1 MRLCVKTQSLDAR
14 LTGVEDHNPV
24 DALPRLR
31 PFYRRDQGNARVGVF
46 VYRGVS
52 TRSVFPQP
60 GISLTVIDRSVGAN
74 SPAPVETS
82 SIECSA

>member
-1 MRLCVKTQSLDAR
+1 MRLCVKIQSLDVR
-14 LTGVEDHNPV
+14 LTGFEDHNPV
-24 DALPRLR
+24 DALPQLR